1 MPGRA
6 LALPPGRQDA
16 LAELGCCGSSCRG
29 AGLLPSRKPGPPCW
43 RRRLIRMASRSPCR
57 RPGLPDAPKNTFPP
71 ARDFGLWLSVQ
82 SEPLPGALAGA
93 SKRGVSAARSL
104 TAARRSPLPARG
116 SPGTAGGRGAG
127 SARPRSPSPAAFL
140 TGGCSAAFPPK
151 RTAALGQEEAL
162 CGRGQELSCLQLA
175 ATQALEPCQLPRGS
189 TAPGRD
195 PSCACACDALP
206 AAAGSDLDF
215 SLPLSLC

>member
-29 AGLLPSRKPGPPCW
+29 AGLLPSRKPGPPCR
-43 RRRLIRMASRSPCR
+43 RRRLIRTASRSPRR
-57 RPGLPDAPKNTFPP
+57 RPGLPDAPKNTSPP

-104 TAARRSPLPARG
+104 AAAHRSPLPARG

-140 TGGCSAAFPPK
+140 AGGCSAAFPPRGLPLWAKK
-151 RTAALGQEEAL
+151 RRFAAEDRSCLVCSWQPHRPWSPASSPAAARPPAGTPAVPVPAT
-162 CGRGQELSCLQLA
+162 RCLQL
-175 ATQALEPCQLPRGS
+175 
-189 TAPGRD
+189 PGVTWISAS
-195 PSCACACDALP
+195 P
-206 AAAGSDLDF
+206 
-215 SLPLSLC
+215 